1 MRPTNIL
8 RDQSSILQFVIDKEK
23 KDMNQDK
30 SKQDVRKV
38 HEVTFHSG

>member
-8 RDQSSILQFVIDKEK
+8 RDQSSILKFVIDKEK

-30 SKQDVRKV
+30 PK
-38 HEVTFHSG
+38 